1 MHGLTKKENQ
11 YFITGAAQLIKKKD
25 MKSKINDGSCTI
37 DEKVNAKRQP
47 NPLVVNVKY
56 VKKLLH

>member
-1 MHGLTKKENQ
+1 
-11 YFITGAAQLIKKKD
+11 

-56 VKKLLH
+56 V